1 MSCAGKCGS
10 CQSGHKPQAGESKGS
25 SLALRGIVVFL
36 LPLIVAI
43 AGAAL
48 LRHNP
53 HTQALGA
60 VGGLVLGAL
69 ISMLICKA
77 AKFGENE

>member
-10 CQSGHKPQAGESKGS
+10 CKSGHKPQPGESKGS
-25 SLALRGIVVFL
+25 ALAWRGIIIFL
-36 LPLIVAI
+36 LPLVAAI
-43 AGAAL
+43 TGASL

-60 VGGLVLGAL
+60 VGGLILGGL
-69 ISMLICKA
+69 ISMLICKLV
-77 AKFGENE
+77 KFGEK

>member
-10 CQSGHKPQAGESKGS
+10 CKSDHQPQPGEAKGS
-25 SLALRGIVVFL
+25 ALVLRVIIIFL
-36 LPLIVAI
+36 LPLITAI

-48 LRHNP
+48 LRHSP

-60 VGGLVLGAL
+60 VGGLILGAL
-69 ISMLICKA
+69 LSILICKLV
-77 AKFGENE
+77 KFGEKV